1 MLDKFNNIK
10 KTTEMKEELDNRAK
24 TSDGQWKKCG
34 QITGRVIISAFCS
47 DYHTPF
53 CFESY
58 KKGQCHSDFI
68 SI

>member
-1 MLDKFNNIK
+1 
-10 KTTEMKEELDNRAK
+10 MKEELDNRAK